1 MQKKLD
7 KIQEEPANASLG
19 KHDVADINRSIVKR
33 NSNLYSPLKPLSKI
47 SVNSKSVAEI
57 TADA

>member
-1 MQKKLD
+1 MQKLN